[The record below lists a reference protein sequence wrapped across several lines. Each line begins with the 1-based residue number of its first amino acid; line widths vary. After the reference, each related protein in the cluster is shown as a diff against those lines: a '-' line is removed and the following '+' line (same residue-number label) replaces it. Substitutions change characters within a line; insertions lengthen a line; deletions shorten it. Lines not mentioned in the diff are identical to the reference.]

1 MSEDARL
8 LAYRLKQAA
17 QKAYQ
22 AWLDARLT
30 PPSDAPAEKVRADW
44 EAIEQFVTEG
54 PDIGDTDDADA
65 SPSGQRFN

>member
-8 LAYRLKQAA
+8 LAYRLKQAS
-17 QKAYQ
+17 QRAYQ
-22 AWLDARLT
+22 EWLDAQLT
-30 PPSDAPAEKVRADW
+30 PESDAPAEQVEADW
-44 EAIEQFVTEG
+44 KAMEQFVTEG